1 MLGPFA
7 ESANRISP
15 TLRSKESRFIPVS
28 FKATPPLKSGYRK
41 HLVDHSASVR
51 KLLILDV
58 VRIDRRGVD
67 TTDPLYGSIEM
78 IERMLLNK
86 GRDLGRDPIKR
97 LGLIDKNR
105 SVRFH
110 DRFKDG
116 LLVERSDGA
125 EVHDPADI
133 L

>member
-15 TLRSKESRFIPVS
+15 TLRFEESRFIPAS
-28 FKATPPLKSGYRK
+28 FKATPPFKSGYRK

-86 GRDLGRDPIKR
+86 SRDLGRDPIKR

-116 LLVERSDGA
+116 LLVERSD
-125 EVHDPADI
+125 
-133 L
+133 